1 MCIRLLTDKNR
12 RNLGNTNVENPEYR
26 KLIWT
31 MYEEIFSLADL
42 VNQYLDLKGT
52 PESIDFF
59 SSINFLNTSE
69 CFFPQ

>member
-12 RNLGNTNVENPEYR
+12 RNLDNTNVENPGYR

-42 VNQYLDLKGT
+42 VNKYLDLKGT
-52 PESIDFF
+52 SGSIDFF
-59 SSINFLNTSE
+59 QVLIF
-69 CFFPQ
+69 